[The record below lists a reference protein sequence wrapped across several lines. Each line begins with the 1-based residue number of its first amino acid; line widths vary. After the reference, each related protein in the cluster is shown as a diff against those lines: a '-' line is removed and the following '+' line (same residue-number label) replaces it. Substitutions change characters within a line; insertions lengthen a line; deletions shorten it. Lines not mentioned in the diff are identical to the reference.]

1 MTAEFTTQGDIG
13 NKTSTR
19 RTVEE
24 AASDLRSGVSEYL
37 NRGKERLVQMEEGVE
52 GYVQEHPI
60 RSILIAAGVGVVV
73 GALIA
78 RR

>member
-73 GALIA
+73 GALIS

>member
-1 MTAEFTTQGDIG
+1 MTPEVTAQADIG
-13 NKTSTR
+13 QSSGR
-19 RTVEE
+19 RTGGDGS
-24 AASDLRSGVSEYL
+24 SDVRGGVREYL
-37 NRGKERLVQMEEGVE
+37 THSKEKLVEMEKGLE

-73 GALIA
+73 GALVA